1 MPRYAR
7 MLEEGMKQRG
17 YSVELWAPRAFL
29 HRFGKSSAAK
39 KWLGYVDQFLVF
51 PLLVK
56 WRLRQQPAKTL
67 YAFADQALGPWVPL
81 VADLPH
87 VIHCHDFLA
96 QRSALDEFPVNP
108 TSRTGKIYQAYIR
121 KGYTKGKNFIS
132 VSEKTRADLHRILG
146 RTPEKSRVVYNGL
159 NQQFLPTTH
168 PEAACDALTQT
179 TGIPLKAGFLLH
191 VGGNV
196 WYKNRLGVLEIYEQW
211 RAMGEG
217 TALPLLMIGEAPTE
231 QLAEYQKRMKFGG
244 DVYFLSKVA
253 DAEVRLAYQAASAFL
268 FPSLEE
274 GFGWPIAEAMASGCL
289 VLTTA
294 AAPMTE
300 VAGAAA
306 ELIPQRQEPASA
318 WAITAAK
325 HLQAMLSLSPETKAQ
340 RVAEGIDNASRFDP
354 ERMLNEVAGIY
365 AEVLQAPTLHPRS

>member
-17 YSVELWAPRAFL
+17 YSVELWAPRACF
-29 HRFGKSSAAK
+29 HRFGKSPAAK

-108 TSRTGKIYQAYIR
+108 TSRTGKIYQTFIR

-132 VSEKTRADLHRILG
+132 VSEKTRADLHRFLG
-146 RTPEKSRVVYNGL
+146 KTPEKSLVVYNGL
-159 NQQFLPTTH
+159 NQQFAP
-168 PEAACDALTQT
+168 AADSTAARASLAQA
-179 TGIPLKAGFLLH
+179 TGIALNSGFLLH
-191 VGGNV
+191 VGGNA

-231 QLAEYQKRMKFGG
+231 QLAAYQSRMKFGS
-244 DVYFLSKVA
+244 DVHFLSKVA
-253 DAEVRLAYQAASAFL
+253 DPQVRLAYQAASAFL

-300 VAGAAA
+300 VAGGAA
-306 ELIPQRQEPASA
+306 ELIPQRQEPIDA
-318 WAITAAK
+318 WATTAAK
-325 HLQAMLSLSPETKAQ
+325 HLQAMLSLNPETKAQ
-340 RVAEGIDNASRFDP
+340 RVAEGIANAGRFDP

-365 AEVLQAPTLHPRS
+365 AEVLIND